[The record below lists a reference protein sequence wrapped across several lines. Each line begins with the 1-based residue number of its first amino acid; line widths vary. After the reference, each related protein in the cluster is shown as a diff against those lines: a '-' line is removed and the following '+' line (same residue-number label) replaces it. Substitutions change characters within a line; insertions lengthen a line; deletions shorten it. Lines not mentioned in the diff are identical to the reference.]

1 MSAALIDLVSKGA
14 QDAYITGSPQV
25 SFFRQNYKRHTN
37 FSIKPERL
45 DYVGTFAAGNEVVI
59 PLRTKGDLLSYVWVE
74 ATNIGRGGAQRT
86 GFFSTDDTSTT
97 EFSLWIG
104 GQEVCRLDALFIQGV
119 HNLLYKQDGAKA
131 SCAVTLDEVSD
142 NAKGT
147 DAAADHYLIPFF
159 FSEDWTKSLPLT
171 ALQFHQVEL
180 RIKCRNGGGSGT
192 FQPGSTP
199 KVYGTYVY
207 LDTEARQMLVDNE
220 HEMLIPQ
227 PQFQPMSANDVVID
241 LTYFNHP
248 SKAIHVV
255 SSEADNSQWDTNFT
269 FDRASLY
276 INGTTLFEEMS
287 LVYHHNVVP
296 EMHCTSLPSATLS
309 TVSTFTWPFCLKM
322 NSSQPSG
329 SLNFSRI
336 DNAKLNL
343 TGTGTRNGNIVR
355 AYTVNYNILRIKDG
369 MAGIAFAN

>member
-14 QDAYITGSPQV
+14 QDVFITGSPQV
-25 SFFRQNYKRHTN
+25 SFFHQNYKRHTN
-37 FSIKPERL
+37 FALKPERL
-45 DYVGTFAAGNEVVI
+45 DYVGTFAGGNEVVV

-74 ATNIGRGGAQRT
+74 ATNIGSGFLPEDNT
-86 GFFSTDDTSTT
+86 SGFFSKNDTSTT

-131 SCAVTLDEVSD
+131 SCAVTLDEVSE

-147 DAAADHYLIPFF
+147 STGADHYIIPFF

-180 RIKCRNGGGSGT
+180 RIKCRSLFT
-192 FQPGSTP
+192 PLSTP

-207 LDTEARQMLVDNE
+207 LDSEERQMVVE
-220 HEMLIPQ
+220 HEHEILITQ
-227 PQFQPMSANDVVID
+227 TQFQPMSADDVDVD

-255 SSEADNSQWDTNFT
+255 SSEANNNQWDTNFT

-287 LVYHHNVVP
+287 PVYHHNVVP
-296 EMHCTSLPSATLS
+296 EMHCTSLPPSTLS
-309 TVSTFTWPFCLKM
+309 TVSTFTWPFCLKL
-322 NSSQPSG
+322 NASQPSG

-343 TGTGTRNGNIVR
+343 TGTGVRNGNIVR
-355 AYTVNYNILRIKDG
+355 AYSVNYNILKIKDG
-369 MAGIAFAN
+369 MAGVAFAN